1 MNNRAKLPLSFSK
14 FSWLVG
20 ILCLPTV
27 LWPLSAWISP
37 YVSEANALGDN
48 TNFAV
53 FFMWAY
59 PVLLLCIALLL
70 HKIRKN
76 YASLAIGL
84 LALSYVL
91 IYSVIFYIVKY
102 AITPII

>member
-14 FSWLVG
+14 FSWFVG

-37 YVSEANALGDN
+37 YVLEANALGGN

-76 YASLAIGL
+76 YVNLSTGL
-84 LALSYVL
+84 LVLSYVFVYG
-91 IYSVIFYIVKY
+91 IIFYVVKY
-102 AITPII
+102 AIAPII